1 MIGNMRL
8 FEATGVGC
16 CLLTDTGKNM
26 QNLFEADKELVTYRT
41 NDECLE
47 KVRFLLEN
55 EAERIAIGGRTEKRL
70 LTEHSLPN
78 RCSQLDELLQTLL

>member
-1 MIGNMRL
+1 MRL

-16 CLLTDTGKNM
+16 CLLSDTGKNM
-26 QNLFEADKELVTYRT
+26 QDLYETDKELVTYRT
-41 NDECLE
+41 LDECLE

-55 EAERIAIGGRTEKRL
+55 DSKRIAIGEAGQKKT